1 MPHGPDNAEPPTAT
15 AGNREPERKKKWYRT
30 KTFNLAI
37 GLAVTIGCLWL
48 AVRMM
53 AAGRPIGEVLREI
66 ADSFS
71 RADYRSLLPIWVI
84 LYIFYGIKAWRWK
97 MLLAPLGEFRTSS
110 LFPPVMIGFA
120 FNNLLPA
127 HLGEFVR
134 VFVFSRQQR
143 QPVSAVLTSVI
154 LERVLDAIAILAFL
168 GLGLFLMPGVD
179 DPRVRKAMLIVAAGI
194 CVALAGAAVY
204 LIWTKPFVTAFEWCL
219 GRVPLLPGGLKQK
232 LAAMLEQG
240 AHGLASLKD
249 SRLWAGLVFTSFL
262 QWSLNVLVIH
272 LSLWSFGIHVSPLV
286 SCIVMGVTAFGV
298 TVPASPGYFGVIQV
312 CFLAVLQFFTKDT
325 VAIGAAS
332 LFYQMAQWIPVTA
345 TGLYF
350 FVRTGFHVAQVT
362 EEAEEAA
369 ANPDDPAT
377 E

>member
-1 MPHGPDNAEPPTAT
+1 MPQGPDSAASPTD
-15 AGNREPERKKKWYRT
+15 AGGSRSPDRKKWYRT
-30 KTFNLAI
+30 KAFNLTV
-37 GLAVTIGCLWL
+37 GLSVTVGCLWW
-48 AVRMM
+48 AVHMM

-66 ADSFS
+66 GDAFS
-71 RADYRSLLPIWVI
+71 RADYRSLLPIWII
-84 LYIFYGIKAWRWK
+84 LYLFYAIKAWRWK
-97 MLLAPLGEFRTSS
+97 LLLVPLGEFRTRT

-143 QPVSAVLTSVI
+143 QPFSAVLTSVV

-168 GLGLFLMPGVD
+168 GLGLFLTPGID
-179 DPRVRKAMLIVAAGI
+179 DPNVRKAMAIVAGGI
-194 CVALAGAAVY
+194 CVALVGAAVY
-204 LIWTKPFVTAFEWCL
+204 LIWTKPFVAAFEWCL
-219 GRVPLLPGGLKQK
+219 GRVPLLPGGVKQK

-240 AHGLASLKD
+240 ADGLASLKD
-249 SRLWAGLVFTSFL
+249 SRLWVGLVFTSFL
-262 QWSLNVLVIH
+262 QWALNVLVIH
-272 LSLWSFGIHVSPLV
+272 LSLGSFGIHVSPLV

-312 CFLAVLQFFTKDT
+312 CFLAVLQFFTEDA

-350 FVRTGFHVAQVT
+350 FLRTGLHVAQVT

-369 ANPDDPAT
+369 AHPDASPV